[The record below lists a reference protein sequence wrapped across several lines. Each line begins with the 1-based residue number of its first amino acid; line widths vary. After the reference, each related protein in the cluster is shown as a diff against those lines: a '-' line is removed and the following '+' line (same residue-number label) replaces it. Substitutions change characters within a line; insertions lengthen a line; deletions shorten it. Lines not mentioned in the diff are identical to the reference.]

1 MQPDG
6 GIDEYNYYYCDI
18 TLAEGLYWYSFRYT
32 SDYGEFKVTKTEH
45 SLGIVSD
52 NGTDWQL
59 TVYNADFE
67 TPDWLDGE

>member
-32 SDYGEFKVTKTEH
+32 SDYGEFKVDQNRAFVRH
-45 SLGIVSD
+45 SIG
-52 NGTDWQL
+52 
-59 TVYNADFE
+59 
-67 TPDWLDGE
+67 